1 MKKIIFFVLVI
12 LVGFLAYWLSMQK
25 VNPKG
30 DSRIDTVSTASSTQS
45 RLKIFDIHNKE
56 GNESLGYT
64 IDVTYPKISGLP
76 ISMEA
81 VANQLIQ
88 DFITTKTEQLK
99 QNAVNFNPESGL
111 SPSSLQIDYTLT
123 ALNAKILSLE
133 FNIYEH
139 VSGAAHPNSYI
150 HTFNYNIKDGKLVTR
165 LQDVFVSGANYIPT
179 ISLLTRADLKEQLK
193 SEMPSIEANIDSGT
207 EPKEE
212 NFQEFVLTTHGLKL
226 IFNPYQVGPYA
237 LGGQQVLISY
247 EKLKDLLPPN
257 SFLLDFK

>member
-1 MKKIIFFVLVI
+1 MKKVIFFLLVI
-12 LVGFLAYWLSMQK
+12 LVGFGAYWLYIQK
-25 VNPKG
+25 VNQNDSSNKKPDALVTSAAEPK
-30 DSRIDTVSTASSTQS
+30 
-45 RLKIFDIHNKE
+45 LKIFDIHNKE
-56 GNESLGYT
+56 GNDSLGYT

-150 HTFNYNIKDGKLVTR
+150 HTFNYNIKDVKLVTR
-165 LQDVFVSGANYIPT
+165 LQDVFVPGANYIPT
-179 ISLLTRADLKEQLK
+179 ISLSSGAICAWWTAG
-193 SEMPSIEANIDSGT
+193 IDS
-207 EPKEE
+207 
-212 NFQEFVLTTHGLKL
+212 
-226 IFNPYQVGPYA
+226 I
-237 LGGQQVLISY
+237 
-247 EKLKDLLPPN
+247 
-257 SFLLDFK
+257 